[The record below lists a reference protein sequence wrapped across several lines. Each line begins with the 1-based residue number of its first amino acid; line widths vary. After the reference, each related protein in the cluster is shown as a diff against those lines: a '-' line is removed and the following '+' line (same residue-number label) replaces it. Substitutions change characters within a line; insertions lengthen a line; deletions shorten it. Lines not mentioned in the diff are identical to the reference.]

1 MDKLKLETMK
11 ALMEALPSL
20 AASGAKRIKYGEFE
34 VEFHEPTARRIIE
47 TVQEAK
53 QPSEQELQAAGWT
66 RLEMNQTAQQP
77 ADVTYQMRV
86 EHADGTVTAPTT
98 PVQVEHP
105 TEPDEEDEEPGDPLF
120 HHLPPSQRPTV
131 S

>member
-20 AASGAKRIKYGEFE
+20 ARSGAKRIKYGEFE

-47 TVQEAK
+47 TV
-53 QPSEQELQAAGWT
+53 
-66 RLEMNQTAQQP
+66 QQP

-98 PVQVEHP
+98 PVQVEQP
-105 TEPDEEDEEPGDPLF
+105 AEEVPADVRYVGQAKGFPLEQPPEPEEEDEEPGDPLF
-120 HHLPPSQRPTV
+120 HHLPPSQRP
-131 S
+131 SIS